1 MRILDAEA
9 RRGKTVI
16 ATTHD
21 LASAAQHF
29 QDVLAI
35 NRTVI
40 AQGCSDLVLDRAVL
54 SRTYGGHLLVVGGET
69 LLVDD
74 AHHHDE
80 PPGHEIHFHE
90 GTHR

>member
-1 MRILDAEA
+1 MAPGRPRGRIETL
-9 RRGKTVI
+9 
-16 ATTHD
+16 
-21 LASAAQHF
+21 
-29 QDVLAI
+29 
-35 NRTVI
+35 
-40 AQGCSDLVLDRAVL
+40 CAVL